1 MANKE
6 RGEVTFKVESEE
18 YTLRLD
24 LNALCEVEAV
34 MSTPSRTVTWQQALQ
49 MAERNSLS
57 ALRAILW
64 AALQPHHPRI
74 SLEDTGRLIQRMG
87 GIPGIAKTLQEAVQV
102 SLPEPQAKGK
112 RPPKARSDGSGAPS
126 SSEPEASA
134 STVRRFG
141 T

>member
-6 RGEVTFKVESEE
+6 RGEVTFQVESES

-34 MSTPSRTVTWQQALQ
+34 MSTPERTVTWQQALQ

-57 ALRAILW
+57 AMRAILW
-64 AALQPHHPRI
+64 AALRPHHPQMSI
-74 SLEDTGRLIQRMG
+74 TDVGLLIQRMG
-87 GIPGIAKTLQEAVQV
+87 GIPGIARTLRDAVQA
-102 SLPEPQAKGK
+102 SLPAPDGKGK
-112 RPPKARSDGSGAPS
+112 RPQKARSGGTGTS
-126 SSEPEASA
+126 SPSEPEASG